1 MVRYLRKAMRFV
13 YELLAYL
20 CIFLI
25 ILGIIVRIYDLPLL
39 SLVSG
44 GGGFGV
50 GFGIGNSL

>member
-1 MVRYLRKAMRFV
+1 MRFV